1 MIPSLFLLHLKA
13 VLPLVVVGCL
23 QCCIYFLST
32 KKKKKK
38 GVVYLYLEWQISFVS
53 WILWNTC
60 LQHWDNSQHLS
71 PEENGIRSCYDPT
84 VSSICLLSGQPV
96 GALAAAIL
104 LSYSHRFQACC
115 VQEQPWGKRIIGRL
129 FQITWTQI
137 IEGLKDRHLR
147 RNLIIISELPGSDT
161 ILRGWATRNLTV
173 KLEVAH
179 GYILLRNINSI
190 IME

>member
-32 KKKKKK
+32 KKKKKRSSIPLF
-38 GVVYLYLEWQISFVS
+38 GVANKS

>member
-1 MIPSLFLLHLKA
+1 MDPVKYLPSALRQFSTSVSRRERHQELLWPYCLLHLPA
-13 VLPLVVVGCL
+13 EWAACGC
-23 QCCIYFLST
+23 I
-32 KKKKKK
+32 
-38 GVVYLYLEWQISFVS
+38 
-53 WILWNTC
+53 
-60 LQHWDNSQHLS
+60 
-71 PEENGIRSCYDPT
+71 
-84 VSSICLLSGQPV
+84 
-96 GALAAAIL
+96 AAAIL

-129 FQITWTQI
+129 FQISWTQI